1 MLRCKDLEVIARST
15 AVHEESSPGQTVR
28 ATEQKQIPVVPTES
42 HQIDCGYNAPSTL
55 LIECRASRN
64 GHVYASSKQPRIR
77 VLANRLYGLQP
88 QRLLILRAGQ
98 HFEGGKGADL
108 SLVVLID
115 QVLETLLRLRLTPLS
130 FPLHHLRWF
139 NWLHLVWVNIL
150 YGPRGWVSLT
160 FLLRRLLEQLWDH
173 D

>member
-1 MLRCKDLEVIARST
+1 VLRCKDLEVIARST
-15 AVHEESSPGQTVR
+15 AVHEESSPRQTVR

-42 HQIDCGYNAPSTL
+42 HQIDCGYNEPSTL

-88 QRLLILRAGQ
+88 QCLLILRTGQ
-98 HFEGGKGADL
+98 HFEGGKGTDL
-108 SLVVLID
+108 SSVVLID
-115 QVLETLLRLRLTPLS
+115 QVLETLLHLRLAPLL

-160 FLLRRLLEQLWDH
+160 FLLRKLLEQV
-173 D
+173 

>member
-1 MLRCKDLEVIARST
+1 M
-15 AVHEESSPGQTVR
+15 HEESSPRQTVR

-64 GHVYASSKQPRIR
+64 GHVYASSGQPRIR

-98 HFEGGKGADL
+98 HFEGGKGTDL

-115 QVLETLLRLRLTPLS
+115 QVLETLLCLRLAPLL
-130 FPLHHLRWF
+130 FPLHQLRWF
-139 NWLHLVWVNIL
+139 NWLQLVWVNVL

-160 FLLRRLLEQLWDH
+160 FLSRRLLEQVWDH

>member
-1 MLRCKDLEVIARST
+1 M
-15 AVHEESSPGQTVR
+15 HEESSPRQTVR
-28 ATEQKQIPVVPTES
+28 ATEQKQIPAVPTES
-42 HQIDCGYNAPSTL
+42 HQIDCGYNEPSTL

-64 GHVYASSKQPRIR
+64 GHVYASSEQPRIR

-98 HFEGGKGADL
+98 HFEGGKGTDL
-108 SLVVLID
+108 SLVVSVD
-115 QVLETLLRLRLTPLS
+115 QVLETLLRLRLAPLS
-130 FPLHHLRWF
+130 FPLHHLRLF

-160 FLLRRLLEQLWDH
+160 FLLRKLLEQV
-173 D
+173 

>member
-15 AVHEESSPGQTVR
+15 AVHEESSPRQTVR
-28 ATEQKQIPVVPTES
+28 ATEQKQIPVVSTES
-42 HQIDCGYNAPSTL
+42 HQIDCGCNEPSTL
-55 LIECRASRN
+55 QIECRAPRN

-108 SLVVLID
+108 LLVVLID
-115 QVLETLLRLRLTPLS
+115 
-130 FPLHHLRWF
+130 
-139 NWLHLVWVNIL
+139 
-150 YGPRGWVSLT
+150 
-160 FLLRRLLEQLWDH
+160 
-173 D
+173 